1 MVIPER
7 LRVRMP
13 MLHSILDESFVTYIF
28 CKNCI
33 DVCGD
38 QIHQVC
44 RIADSFLVVLCSRS
58 AKKICRPKKKTEA
71 KAEEK
76 KNNILGCRHS
86 LAGTCAPSILLPWV
100 QVPSTPSMLLSFEVK
115 FVVYLSLHCE
125 KSKNKQK
132 EAGFGPFK

>member
-38 QIHQVC
+38 HIHQVC
-44 RIADSFLVVLCSRS
+44 CIADSFLVVLCSRS

-86 LAGTCAPSILLPWV
+86 
-100 QVPSTPSMLLSFEVK
+100 
-115 FVVYLSLHCE
+115 
-125 KSKNKQK
+125 
-132 EAGFGPFK
+132 